1 MDESADTAVA
11 KIIEFSAAGS
21 SSRLLALA
29 VMCHGDGHDN
39 MLFVDSVFTARDLI
53 RELDEDS
60 ESPSEVS

>member
-1 MDESADTAVA
+1 MDKSTDDVIQ
-11 KIIEFSAAGS
+11 KIREFSAAES